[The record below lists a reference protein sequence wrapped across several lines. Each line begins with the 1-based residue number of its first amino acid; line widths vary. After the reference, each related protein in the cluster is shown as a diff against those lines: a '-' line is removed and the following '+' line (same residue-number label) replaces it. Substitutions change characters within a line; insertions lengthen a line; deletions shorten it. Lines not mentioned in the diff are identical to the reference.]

1 MSRILAIDYGSKRC
15 GIAVTDNLQ
24 IISKGLTTV
33 HSSELIKWLQD
44 YFLKEIIERVVIG
57 LPKNLNNEDTDAT
70 DLVKRFIKHFKR
82 TFPDMIIQTLDERF
96 TSKMAKD
103 VIMNSG
109 LKKKD
114 RSNKALV
121 DEISAAIILEGY
133 LQMKNQSFL

>member
-24 IISKGLTTV
+24 IIAKGLTTV
-33 HSSELIKWLQD
+33 HATELIQWLKD
-44 YFLKEIIERVVIG
+44 YFGSEIVERVVIG
-57 LPKNLNNEDTDAT
+57 MPKSLRNEGTDAT
-70 DLVKRFIKHFKR
+70 ELVQRFIKHFKK

-114 RSNKALV
+114 RQNKALV
-121 DEISAAIILEGY
+121 DEISAAILLQGY
-133 LQMKNQSFL
+133 LALKNNQF

>member
-24 IISKGLTTV
+24 IIAKSLTTV
-33 HSSELIKWLQD
+33 HATELIQWLKD
-44 YFLKEIIERVVIG
+44 YFGSEIVERVVIG
-57 LPKNLNNEDTDAT
+57 MPKSLRNEGTDAT
-70 DLVKRFIKHFKR
+70 ELVQRFIKHFKK

-114 RSNKALV
+114 RQNKALV
-121 DEISAAIILEGY
+121 DEISAAILLQGY
-133 LQMKNQSFL
+133 LALKNNQF

>member
-24 IISKGLTTV
+24 IIAKGLTTV
-33 HSSELIKWLQD
+33 HSKDLID
-44 YFLKEIIERVVIG
+44 FLKSYFEKELVERVVIG
-57 LPKNLNNEDTDAT
+57 LPKSLQNEKTDAT
-70 DLVKRFIKHFKR
+70 ELVTRFVKHFKR

-103 VIMNSG
+103 VMIQSG

-114 RSNKALV
+114 RRNKALL
-121 DEISAAIILEGY
+121 DEISATIILQSY
-133 LQMKNQSFL
+133 LEMKNNSFL

>member
-24 IISKGLTTV
+24 IIAKGLTTV
-33 HSSELIKWLQD
+33 HAKDLIVWLKD
-44 YFLKEIIERVVIG
+44 YFEKEIVERVVIG
-57 LPKNLNNEDTDAT
+57 LPKSLRNEDTDAT
-70 DLVKRFIKHFKR
+70 EMVTRFIKHFKK

-114 RSNKALV
+114 GRDKALV
-121 DEISAAIILEGY
+121 DEISAGIMLSGY
-133 LQMKNQSFL
+133 LEMKNQSFL